1 MMRSIFGLLISPLFV
16 LFVVWPQAWAQL
28 NDFDRQE
35 FTFEN
40 ALAGKNPGFESG
52 TVQWTASGGT
62 FVVNSGT
69 QIVPNS
75 KQFATW
81 DSNSAGQTLQTAA
94 VTVPKTGNCEF
105 SIWIAV
111 PSGTATHTITVTD
124 GTNDIVTA
132 QTITNNTNALKHI
145 VNFPCPSSGTVR
157 GKLTSVASNEP
168 SIILDNGRL
177 GIVTNVGTVA
187 QAFYKGSISM
197 SGCTNWF
204 RSNTAFGDFT
214 ATSGCTYAVT
224 GDVLAPSTFIPG
236 FRLQNVAPGRYL
248 IIARGSFGKSVSTTN
263 ADISFRFSDG
273 TNTFAEQIV
282 IGAATA
288 SGLSLATGELTGT
301 IGYTTAQGTLT
312 YQLQAKTSNT
322 ASGTQAFVSD
332 DSGANATGQITG
344 LQFEVF
350 YFPSHSQQVVM
361 PDAQGWYAAGN
372 ISGANP
378 SLGVGNVS
386 TFTEI
391 TSASLTLTPKSG
403 SAPVGIMCSGTNAAA
418 TPSTS
423 STTCSAGSESIGFN
437 VSVPRSGAYEICFHF
452 AHNMSSNSNAAGV
465 TTFQVIRT
473 PTNSQTIS
481 EEGGGKTHSGNAGG
495 STAGTGAVAFM
506 SRTACGNFNLSAGI
520 NGFRLMYEQNVGATP
535 PATSD
540 VVADA
545 YASAGQRDIYFL
557 MKPISQQQQAILAN
571 SVSTGT
577 VNGERIERARLN
589 CDASSAITSQSGGA
603 SGTGWIT
610 SISNVSTN
618 QCTLTLAAGNWPSTI
633 QCTAV
638 VVGSSGNAWSV
649 NIGSISTSAIV
660 SVGLLNGS
668 SSLSSYDFDII
679 CMGPR

>member
-168 SIILDNGRL
+168 SISLDNGRL
-177 GIVTNVGTVA
+177 GIATNVGTVA

-197 SGCTNWF
+197 TGCTDWF
-204 RSNTAFGDFT
+204 RSNTAFGGFT

-332 DSGANATGQITG
+332 DGGANATGQITG

-361 PDAQGWYAAGN
+361 PDAQGWFVSGY

-378 SLGVGNVS
+378 DLGTSSVS
-386 TFTEI
+386 TYSEI
-391 TSASLTLTPKSG
+391 TNSSLTLTPDTG
-403 SAPVGIMCSGTNAAA
+403 SAPIGIVCSSTNAAA
-418 TPSTS
+418 TPSTGA
-423 STTCSAGSESIGFN
+423 TTCSAGSEGVGFAT
-437 VSVPRSGAYEICFHF
+437 SVPRSGRYEVCMQFGHST
-452 AHNMSSNSNAAGV
+452 ASSATDAGMV
-465 TTFQVIRT
+465 TAFEIVNTA
-473 PTNSQTIS
+473 TNSQTILNRMGPRS
-481 EEGGGKTHSGNAGG
+481 TSGHYNNP
-495 STAGTGAVAFM
+495 STSM
-506 SRTACGNFNLSAGI
+506 SKFTNVTACGQATLSAGA
-520 NGFRLMYEQNVGATP
+520 NAFRLLYEQSSLGANAVSTNVIH
-535 PATSD
+535 
-540 VVADA
+540 ADA
-545 YASAGQRDIYFL
+545 NASIGDRAIRIT
-557 MKPISQQQQAILAN
+557 MRPITTENQAILAN
-571 SVSTGT
+571 SVSTKYQSGVTEETAIVTCSGSSGIDRQLGTWVSSVGNISSGACSIT
-577 VNGERIERARLN
+577 VNGFGGTPY
-589 CDASSAITSQSGGA
+589 CDVNGW
-603 SGTGWIT
+603 GTG
-610 SISNVSTN
+610 ISNVIVRAYCSSSTACEVSGYN
-618 QCTLTLAAGNWPSTI
+618 TATGLAATGFTTKFSCKA
-633 QCTAV
+633 Q
-638 VVGSSGNAWSV
+638 
-649 NIGSISTSAIV
+649 
-660 SVGLLNGS
+660 
-668 SSLSSYDFDII
+668 
-679 CMGPR
+679 R

>member
-1 MMRSIFGLLISPLFV
+1 MMRSIFGFIIATFLVFGVFIDRSP
-16 LFVVWPQAWAQL
+16 AQL

-168 SIILDNGRL
+168 SISLDNGRL
-177 GIVTNVGTVA
+177 GSATNVGTVA

-197 SGCTNWF
+197 SGCTDWF

-282 IGAATA
+282 IGAAAA
-288 SGLSLATGELTGT
+288 SGLSLATGEITGT

-332 DSGANATGQITG
+332 GGGSNATGQITG

-361 PDAQGWYAAGN
+361 PDAQGWFAAGY

-378 SLGVGNVS
+378 DLGTSSVS
-386 TFTEI
+386 TYTEV
-391 TSASLTLTPKSG
+391 TNSSLTLTPDTG
-403 SAPVGIMCSGTNAAA
+403 SAPIGIVCSSTNAAA
-418 TPSTS
+418 TPSTGA
-423 STTCSAGSESIGFN
+423 TTCSAGSEGVGFATSI
-437 VSVPRSGAYEICFHF
+437 PRAGRYEVCMQFGHST
-452 AHNMSSNSNAAGV
+452 ASTATDAGMATAFEIV
-465 TTFQVIRT
+465 NTA
-473 PTNSQTIS
+473 TNSQTIINRMGPRS
-481 EEGGGKTHSGNAGG
+481 TSGHYNNPAT
-495 STAGTGAVAFM
+495 SVSKFTNV
-506 SRTACGNFNLSAGI
+506 TACGQATLSAGS
-520 NGFRLMYEQNVGATP
+520 NAFRLFYEQLSLGANAVSANVIH
-535 PATSD
+535 
-540 VVADA
+540 ADA
-545 YASAGQRDIYFL
+545 NASIGDRAIRVT
-557 MKPISQQQQAILAN
+557 MRPITTENQAILAN

-577 VNGERIERARLN
+577 INGEVIHRAQVN
-589 CDASSAITSQSGGA
+589 TSGASTCSVQNSSTGFIASASASST
-603 SGTGWIT
+603 
-610 SISNVSTN
+610 V
-618 QCTLTLAAGNWPSTI
+618 CTLTLNPVFSADPTCIVTRNTSGSAIIGTAAVNSSTSVAVSLWNTSGTI
-633 QCTAV
+633 QT
-638 VVGSSGNAWSV
+638 GSFN
-649 NIGSISTSAIV
+649 
-660 SVGLLNGS
+660 L
-668 SSLSSYDFDII
+668 I

>member
-1 MMRSIFGLLISPLFV
+1 MMRSIFGFIIATFLV
-16 LFVVWPQAWAQL
+16 LGVFIDRAPAQL

-124 GTNDIVTA
+124 GTNDLVTA

-168 SIILDNGRL
+168 SISLDNGRL
-177 GIVTNVGTVA
+177 GSATNVGSVA
-187 QAFYKGSISM
+187 QAFHKGSILM
-197 SGCTNWF
+197 TGCTDWT
-204 RSNTAFGDFT
+204 RSNVAFGNFT
-214 ATSGCTYAVT
+214 ATAGCSYTVT
-224 GDVLAPSTFIPG
+224 GDVLSPSTFIPG

-248 IIARGSFGKSVSTTN
+248 IIARGYFGKTVTTTN
-263 ADISFRFSDG
+263 SDISFRFSDG
-273 TNTFAEQIV
+273 TNTFSEQVAISV
-282 IGAATA
+282 SSS
-288 SGLSLATGELTGT
+288 SGQSFGVGELTGS
-301 IGYTTAQGTLT
+301 IGYTTTQSTLT
-312 YQLQAKTSNT
+312 FQIQGQTSNT
-322 ASGTQAFVSD
+322 ASSTAAVISD
-332 DSGANATGQITG
+332 DGGSFATSEING
-344 LQFEVF
+344 LQFDVF
-350 YFPSHSQQVVM
+350 YFPSHSQQVVT
-361 PDAQGWYAAGN
+361 PEQQGWWAAGN

-452 AHNMSSNSNAAGV
+452 AHNMTSNSNAAGV

-481 EEGGGKTHSGNAGG
+481 EEGGGKTHSGNGGG
-495 STAGTGAVAFM
+495 STSGASNVAFM
-506 SRTACGNFNLSAGI
+506 SRSACGNFNLSAGI
-520 NGFRLMYEQNVGATP
+520 NGFRLMYEQSVGPTP
-535 PATSD
+535 PVASD

-545 YASAGQRDIYFL
+545 DASAGQRDIYFL

-571 SVSTGT
+571 SVSTFNQNGSYAFGAGVTAADCTSTPCTLYDGSTPGVTITRASTGVYSLNYAGLGITKTPTCTIGHNRGSGDYKCDGGT
-577 VNGERIERARLN
+577 ATT
-589 CDASSAITSQSGGA
+589 TSQTIFCYQNT
-603 SGTGWIT
+603 TG
-610 SISNVSTN
+610 STWVAVDSRPSAV
-618 QCTLTLAAGNWPSTI
+618 CLAN
-633 QCTAV
+633 
-638 VVGSSGNAWSV
+638 
-649 NIGSISTSAIV
+649 
-660 SVGLLNGS
+660 
-668 SSLSSYDFDII
+668 
-679 CMGPR
+679 R